1 MDGYQRRREQK
12 KKDILRTAA
21 DLFFTYGIPK
31 VSVAEIANQANVSQ
45 VTIYNYFGSKHN
57 LVEEML
63 VYYLDQI
70 WSEYEQMLSS
80 DLPFIEKIQKVMFNK
95 INSANQVHPDTFT
108 HFMKKYAAGVPFVEK
123 MIQEKM
129 MPRLMD
135 LINEGKQ
142 EGYVD
147 PGLSNESVLA
157 FVQMFKDYM
166 QKEEAFPHLQK
177 LTGDLTKLFF
187 YGLVGS
193 KHNLTE

>member
-31 VSVAEIANQANVSQ
+31 VSVAEIASRANVSQ

>member
-31 VSVAEIANQANVSQ
+31 VSVAEIASQANVSQ

-142 EGYVD
+142 EGYID
-147 PGLSNESVLA
+147 PGLSNESVIA